1 MGITDYGHRGVPNVF
16 LGAPLLS
23 TGPWNSAH
31 FKNTQYDDLVAK
43 YVAAID
49 SATQRNLAGQI
60 ERLLLDQTPIIFPYF
75 YKHMSASKTTVGSI
89 EPTAMGHIS
98 LKTAGFKA

>member
-1 MGITDYGHRGVPNVF
+1 MSDTSDARAALAAVLQSNPGIYEQASH
-16 LGAPLLS
+16 A
-23 TGPWNSAH
+23 
-31 FKNTQYDDLVAK
+31 
-43 YVAAID
+43 
-49 SATQRNLAGQI
+49 